1 MRTRALH
8 VVGRDRELELLKL
21 GLAEAGNAHGGAFFL
36 IGEPG
41 IGKTRLATESAGR
54 AFSSGLTVLRGRGS
68 SIGPTV
74 PFRPLAEALMSQ
86 ARSGMSALRTEL
98 GAYRQVLSRLIPDWS
113 EEGLPSVDTSLVVL
127 AEAVLRLMAVLGQDR
142 GCLLLLEDLHEA
154 DAETLAVVEYLVDN
168 LEGVPAMLLA
178 TSRNEPG
185 SALTLAQA
193 TAQRDTARIIQL
205 TPLDAPRM
213 RELAASCLEINPDQ
227 VPEQL
232 AAALWKTSAGNP
244 LMVEETLHSMVNN
257 GQLAADARGWR
268 VVGEIRPEVPATL
281 VRSIG
286 QRTDRLGSDGR
297 RLLSVA
303 AVLGHRFPLS
313 VVQRV
318 TGMAD
323 HDLLSHLRAGVA
335 AQLIMSDEPAPDWYA
350 FQHPVTG
357 EALRSLLTPIERAE
371 LSRRAA
377 DAVEEIHPG
386 LPGEWCQ
393 LVAALRA
400 EAGDKADAAQRF
412 TEAGRRALDDGATE
426 SAVVLLERAQQLVP
440 RRDNGSAHADSLELL
455 LFAYAQS
462 GRFDRTFELADQLG
476 ELAGTSM
483 SVNRRARLHIRL
495 AWVCSMVGR
504 WADGVA
510 QLNTARILLGPDPAD
525 EDAAWLDSVASDLAM
540 DAPGPDR
547 MEEVER
553 LARRALAAAERSN
566 LPAIA
571 GHSWLNIGVVVRRH
585 DLAESNAY
593 LHRALALAEEHR
605 QPSLRIDA
613 LYLLGANKWL
623 LDGSTDGLE
632 LARQDALRAG
642 AVTIVWLVDGSLT
655 MDKVL
660 RGEFDEAAASLD
672 LQVQT
677 VKRLQMAGIARYLQF
692 VACLLAAHQG
702 KRRELELAQA
712 EFEAAGGMEERE
724 QPLMLGVAQAFA
736 ALLDEDADRAV
747 ESLDAMVASEQAHP
761 TPFSLAGRHG
771 LRPLLRVLRGEAD
784 RAELDEIF
792 AGTAAKMRW
801 NRQFVLLA
809 DAVLHGR
816 EGNRGEAMASFTEA
830 QRLAASYPMARHL
843 GLRLVAESA
852 YLDGWGDPQT
862 WLSTAEDHFHTAGV
876 AAVASACRALL
887 RKVGGPVRQWRTDTD
902 RVPQRF
908 RRQGVTI
915 REYEVLELLVL
926 RLSNKA
932 IAGRLHISPRT
943 VEKHVA
949 SLMTKFGQ
957 PNRQELITYAAALP
971 EE

>member
-1 MRTRALH
+1 VRTRALH

-21 GLAEAGNAHGGAFFL
+21 GLAEAGKARGGAFFL

-41 IGKTRLATESAGR
+41 IGKTRLAMETAGQ
-54 AFSSGLTVLRGRGS
+54 AFSGGLTVLRGRGS

-74 PFRPLAEALMSQ
+74 PFRPLAEAFMSQ

-113 EEGLPSVDTSLVVL
+113 EEGLPPVDTSLLVL
-127 AEAVLRLMAVLGQDR
+127 AEAVLRLLAVLGRDR
-142 GCLLLLEDLHEA
+142 GCLLIVEDLHEA

-168 LEGVPAMLLA
+168 LDEVPAMLLA

-193 TAQRDTARIIQL
+193 TAQRDTARLIEL
-205 TPLDAPRM
+205 SPLDAPQM
-213 RELAASCLEINPDQ
+213 RDLAASCLEINPDR
-227 VPEQL
+227 VPEPL
-232 AAALWKTSAGNP
+232 VAALWKTSGGNP
-244 LMVEETLHSMVNN
+244 LMVEEMLHSMVNN
-257 GQLAADARGWR
+257 GQLAADPRGWR
-268 VVGEIRPEVPATL
+268 IVGEIRPEVPATL

-286 QRTDRLGSDGR
+286 ERSDRLGSDGR

-323 HDLLSHLRAGVA
+323 HNLLSHLRAGVA
-335 AQLIMSDEPAPDWYA
+335 AQLIMSDEPVPDWYA

-357 EALRSLLTPIERAE
+357 EALLSLLTPIERAE

-377 DAVEEIHPG
+377 DAVEEIHPE

-412 TEAGRRALDDGATE
+412 TEAGRRALADGATE
-426 SAVVLLERAQQLVP
+426 SAVVLLERAQKLVS

-455 LFAYAQS
+455 LFAYAES
-462 GRFDRTFELADQLG
+462 GRFDRTFQLADQLG
-476 ELAGTSM
+476 DLAGTSL
-483 SVNRRARLHIRL
+483 SANRRARLHIRI
-495 AWVCSMVGR
+495 AWVCAMVGR

-510 QLNTARILLGPDPAD
+510 QLNTASILLGPEPSDA
-525 EDAAWLDSVASDLAM
+525 DAAALDSVAADLAM

-547 MEEVER
+547 MLEAER
-553 LARRALAAAERSN
+553 LARQALAAAERSN

-571 GHSWLNIGVVVRRH
+571 AQAWLTIAVVTRRR
-585 DLAESNAY
+585 DLEECNLY

-605 QPSLRIDA
+605 QPSLRINA

-623 LDGSTDGLE
+623 VDGSTGGLE

-642 AVTIVWLVDGSLT
+642 AVTITCTVDGSLAV
-655 MDKVL
+655 DKVL
-660 RGEFDEAAASLD
+660 RGEFDAAAASLD
-672 LQVQT
+672 RQLQT
-677 VKRLQMAGIARYLQF
+677 AKRLQMVGISRYLLF
-692 VACLLAAHQG
+692 AAGTLAAHQG
-702 KRRELELAQA
+702 RRRELEQALA
-712 EFEAAGGMEERE
+712 EFEAVGGMESRE
-724 QPLMLGVAQAFA
+724 LPLMLGLAQAFG
-736 ALLDEDADRAV
+736 ALLEEDADRAT
-747 ESLDAMVASEQAHP
+747 EILDTMVASEQAHP

-784 RAELDEIF
+784 RAELDEVF
-792 AGTAAKMRW
+792 GGTAAGMRW

-816 EGNRGEAMASFTEA
+816 EGHGAEAMASFAEA
-830 QRLAASYPMARHL
+830 QRLAAVYPMVRNL
-843 GLRLVAESA
+843 GLRLIAESA

-862 WLSTAEDHFHTAGV
+862 WLSTAEDYFHTAGIP
-876 AAVASACRALL
+876 AVASGCRALL
-887 RKVGGPVRQWRTDTD
+887 RRVGGPVRQWRTDTD

-915 REYEVLELLVL
+915 REFEVLELLVL

-949 SLMTKFGQ
+949 SLMTKFGLA
-957 PNRQELITYAAALP
+957 NRQELITYAATLP
-971 EE
+971 G